1 MPFIF
6 NPYRNQYLSL
16 VELKEFVARLVQA
29 SINVHKTTKPN
40 GVLSKTKV
48 TIEGNL
54 YNLQDDKNLDTQ
66 INIVLD
72 RLSQINQNI
81 YRLSVDNGQK
91 TYNNVVDLE
100 IRRRANEKT
109 VRDLDEILEYLHQSF
124 CFNSNSETEPELFTE
139 QLTIAQGFTDKAYS
153 SQLYG
158 SNRLESVSQMSP
170 QESFYKLSLKF
181 LFTINKK

>member
-6 NPYRNQYLSL
+6 NPYRNQYPSL
-16 VELKEFVARLVQA
+16 VELKEFVARLIQA
-29 SINVHKTTKPN
+29 SINAHKLAKPN

-54 YNLQDDKNLDTQ
+54 FNLQDDKTFDTQ

-72 RLSQINQNI
+72 RLDQINQKI
-81 YRLSVDNGQK
+81 YRLHVDNGQK
-91 TYNNVVDLE
+91 VYNIVVDLE
-100 IRRRANEKT
+100 IRRKANEKT
-109 VRDLDEILEYLHQSF
+109 IRDLDEILEYLHQSF

-139 QLTIAQGFTDKAYS
+139 QLTTSQGFTDKTYS

-158 SNRLESVSQMSP
+158 SNRLESVSMSP
-170 QESFYKLSLKF
+170 QEAFYKLSLKF
-181 LFTINKK
+181 LFTINKI